1 MHQVLTKLGNLHSKD
16 NSIMLIQAAKSLNNI
31 SVNMLFIMKESL
43 IDIQV
48 RSMVIGVS
56 IQDPKMV
63 DLE

>member
-1 MHQVLTKLGNLHSKD
+1 MHQVLTKLDNLHSKD
-16 NSIMLIQAAKSLNNI
+16 NSIMQIQAAKLLNNI

>member
-1 MHQVLTKLGNLHSKD
+1 MHQVLTKLDNLHFKD
-16 NSIMLIQAAKSLNNI
+16 NSIMLIQAAKLLNNI

-48 RSMVIGVS
+48 RSTVIGVS